1 MKQKTRLEFNGH
13 LAAIASFNHIPS
25 AIGEAFNVEP
35 EIQQVFQEIKGERVD
50 FLSKINTPLVESQK
64 GQKIGFGV
72 YKPIASRTDTNENE
86 RQTRYVGDMTSDQY
100 SCEQTNFDTN
110 IKYSQM
116 DAWSRSGDLA
126 THYSDYVAQQVA
138 RDILMI
144 GWNGEQVAV
153 NTDPIANPNLEDVNE
168 GWLTKIKKNRPENL
182 MGFSSDGQ
190 PSTDTWKVGEGGQY
204 NTLDTLVFDIMLNLL
219 DTWHQNSDDLL
230 VIVGRELWV
239 AHGLSLLS
247 HSNLP
252 TERNALQTW
261 FANESVAGLNA
272 IMVPFFPKRGLMV
285 TSYDNLS
292 VYSQAGSLRRTIID
306 NPKRDR
312 VEEYLS
318 SNDAYVVEDYGKV
331 CGVRDGSIMIPDG
344 NGGWK

>member
-1 MKQKTRLEFNGH
+1 MQHRTRQQFNGH
-13 LAAIASFNHIPS
+13 LAEIARMNRISS
-25 AIGEAFNVEP
+25 AIGETFNVEP
-35 EIQQVFQEIKGERVD
+35 EVQQVFQDMKGERAD
-50 FLSKINTPLVESQK
+50 FLKEINTPLVESQK

-72 YKPIASRTDTNENE
+72 GKPIAGRTNTDEND
-86 RQTRYVGDMTSDQY
+86 RKTRYVGEMNPDQY
-100 SCEQTNFDTN
+100 SCEQTNFDTH

-116 DAWSRSGDLA
+116 DAWARSDELA
-126 THYSDYVAQQVA
+126 TRYSIKVAQQVA
-138 RDILMI
+138 RDVLMI

-153 NTDPIANPNLEDVNE
+153 ETDPVANPNLEDVNE
-168 GWLTKIKKNRPENL
+168 GWLTKIRKNRPENL
-182 MGFSSDGQ
+182 MGFASDGQ
-190 PSTDTWKVGEGGQY
+190 PTTNTWNVGEGGQY

-261 FANESVAGLNA
+261 FANESVAGMKA
-272 IMVPFFPKRGLMV
+272 IMVPFFPKRGLLV

-292 VYSQAGSLRRTIID
+292 VYSQAGSLRRAIID

-312 VEEYLS
+312 VEEYIS

-331 CGVRDGSIMIPDG
+331 CGVRDGAILIPDG